1 MCETWPAV
9 RLTGQLIGL
18 FSFDI
23 GYEIDLARARALLA
37 AGETRDLE
45 RRRPAPAHLAYA
57 APPLAVPLGEC
68 TVRVGDAPVTAVASA
83 RIHEIGAVTI
93 VLQTPLACALSA
105 LPSLT
110 ATLASAGPLEDAA
123 RTLLDRLEARIRP
136 AVAKPGRDPI
146 VEDYYVVQVDR
157 VDPPV
162 TIPELLAREGHTLAS
177 ALRCDPAPL
186 SDDETAEV
194 LATRL
199 SYYADDLVITEWNVA
214 LVVDDTDYADTVN
227 VLEYLNVQLVELRYY
242 DRVLDRRVGE
252 AYGLTAARASALP
265 LVNRP
270 YRRALDELAHI
281 RVDVA
286 TIVERL
292 GNALKLSG
300 DLYLA
305 KIYGRTAQRLA
316 LRAWTDSVSRKLE
329 VLDRLYGVLLDR
341 VSTARAEALEV
352 TIIVLIA
359 LEIVIFL
366 VGWA

>member
-1 MCETWPAV
+1 V

-23 GYEIDLARARALLA
+23 GYEIDLLRARVLLA

-45 RRRPAPAHLAYA
+45 RRRPAPAHLAFTT
-57 APPLAVPLGEC
+57 PPLVVPLGDC
-68 TVRVGDAPVTAVASA
+68 SVPLGDATVVAAATA
-83 RIHEIGAVTI
+83 RLHDFGAVTI
-93 VLQTPLACALSA
+93 VLQTPLACEIAA

-110 ATLASAGPLEDAA
+110 ATLATAGPLEDEA
-123 RTLLDRLEARIRP
+123 RRLLDRLAERIRAAITRP
-136 AVAKPGRDPI
+136 SSDPL
-146 VEDYYVVQVDR
+146 VEDYYVIQVDR
-157 VDPPV
+157 LEPPLP
-162 TIPELLAREGHTLAS
+162 IAELLAREGSTLAS
-177 ALRCDPAPL
+177 ALRCDPTPL
-186 SDDETAEV
+186 SAEETAEV
-194 LATRL
+194 LGPRL
-199 SYYADDLVITEWNVA
+199 SYYGDDLVITEWNVA

-242 DRVLDRRVGE
+242 DRILDRRVSE
-252 AYGLTAARASALP
+252 AYELTARRARPLP

-270 YRRALDELAHI
+270 YQRALDELADI

-305 KIYGRTAQRLA
+305 KVYARTARRLA
-316 LRAWTDSVSRKLE
+316 LPAWAESVSRKLE

-341 VSTARAEALEV
+341 ASTARAEALEL
-352 TIIVLIA
+352 TIILLIA

-366 VGWA
+366 AGWA